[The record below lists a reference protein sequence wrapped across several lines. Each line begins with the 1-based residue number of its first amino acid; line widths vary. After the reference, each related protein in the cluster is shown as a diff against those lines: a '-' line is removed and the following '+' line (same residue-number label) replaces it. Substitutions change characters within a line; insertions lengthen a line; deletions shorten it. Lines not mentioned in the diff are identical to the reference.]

1 MEDYRFA
8 PESLSTNPYY
18 IHLENQFIPWAPLQK
33 PLSASKVC
41 LVTMGGLYLPNQ
53 RPFSDEGNQ
62 GDHTFRVL
70 PRSVCTGD
78 YLIAHTHYE
87 HKWVMEDINCLL
99 PIDIFRDLEAE
110 GTIGMIA
117 DHHFSFMGSI
127 PNPVQLVADTAPHV
141 ANLMVSDGVDV
152 SVLTPT

>member
-1 MEDYRFA
+1 
-8 PESLSTNPYY
+8 
-18 IHLENQFIPWAPLQK
+18 
-33 PLSASKVC
+33 
-41 LVTMGGLYLPNQ
+41 MGGLYLPNQ
-53 RPFSDEGNQ
+53 TPFSDEGNQ

-99 PIDIFRDLEAE
+99 PIDTFRDLEAE
-110 GTIGMIA
+110 GSIGMIA

-141 ANLMVSDGVDV
+141 ANLMVSDGVDI